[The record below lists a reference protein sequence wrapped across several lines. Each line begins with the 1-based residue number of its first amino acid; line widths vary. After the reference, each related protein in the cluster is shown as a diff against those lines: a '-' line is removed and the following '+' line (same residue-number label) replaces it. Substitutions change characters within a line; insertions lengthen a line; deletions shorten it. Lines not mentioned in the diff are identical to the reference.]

1 MVPHTSHVFP
11 TSVSPHCTYPIKLFM
26 VKHFIGTQHVSWHC
40 SFVAHGTVAWLLT
53 GSVFPWH
60 AYIEHVLREGV

>member
-1 MVPHTSHVFP
+1 
-11 TSVSPHCTYPIKLFM
+11 M

-40 SFVAHGTVAWLLT
+40 SFVAQGTVAWLLT